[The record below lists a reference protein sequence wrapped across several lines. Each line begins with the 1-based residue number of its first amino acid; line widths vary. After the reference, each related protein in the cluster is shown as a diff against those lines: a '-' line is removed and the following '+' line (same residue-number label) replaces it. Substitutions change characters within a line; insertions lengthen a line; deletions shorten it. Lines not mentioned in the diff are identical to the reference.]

1 MVSRIDG
8 LVSFMASVINSGLQS
23 ESGVKLEVC
32 LAPDYFRVVLKGLS
46 IVGCECVGYR
56 FYWRTVVRSIVEA

>member
-32 LAPDYFRVVLKGLS
+32 LAPDYFGVVLKSLS
-46 IVGCECVGYR
+46 IGGRKCVEYC